1 MRTKGNGGP
10 KSGSSITMDVKI
22 GTKEDGDHP
31 TRSREDIGAEAETGI
46 ETGGGTRTVMTNG
59 PPARRSA
66 RSTVATD
73 TIARMKNTARARST
87 SRVANTVDIAL
98 AQQPLSTL
106 DHRHPVQNG
115 PRNTV
120 DVHTETAHVLPSHR
134 LEATNPNK
142 PPPKN
147 SPNHPNIAA
156 VLQHQHP
163 TPTPSK
169 PLSAPSHPTWHP
181 PSARAAAAPT
191 KRTRWAWTRFSS
203 SYDPA
208 IDVRP
213 ASDAEDNWGESVE
226 AFRDRMRWKQQGAE
240 RLKAAGF
247 TDDQLKKWEKG
258 DMKDEEDVTWTK
270 QGQKREWDRGKVV
283 DEEGDVDVKAEW
295 GRLK

>member
-1 MRTKGNGGP
+1 MG
-10 KSGSSITMDVKI
+10 MD
-22 GTKEDGDHP
+22 
-31 TRSREDIGAEAETGI
+31 S
-46 ETGGGTRTVMTNG
+46 
-59 PPARRSA
+59 
-66 RSTVATD
+66 
-73 TIARMKNTARARST
+73 
-87 SRVANTVDIAL
+87 
-98 AQQPLSTL
+98 
-106 DHRHPVQNG
+106 
-115 PRNTV
+115 
-120 DVHTETAHVLPSHR
+120 
-134 LEATNPNK
+134 
-142 PPPKN
+142 
-147 SPNHPNIAA
+147 
-156 VLQHQHP
+156 
-163 TPTPSK
+163 
-169 PLSAPSHPTWHP
+169 
-181 PSARAAAAPT
+181 
-191 KRTRWAWTRFSS
+191 RFSS